1 VRELI
6 LSKLGEIILPK
17 ILKPYLGLLKM
28 KTNKIKEPWE
38 CGMKGCL
45 MNLQL
50 DEDLMK
56 RSKMP
61 KCEKYKR
68 IDG

>member
-1 VRELI
+1 
-6 LSKLGEIILPK
+6 
-17 ILKPYLGLLKM
+17 M

-38 CGMKGCL
+38 CGMKGSL

-56 RSKMP
+56 RSRMP
-61 KCEKYKR
+61 KINVKKKK
-68 IDG
+68 I

>member
-1 VRELI
+1 
-6 LSKLGEIILPK
+6 
-17 ILKPYLGLLKM
+17 M
-28 KTNKIKEPWE
+28 KRNKIKEPWE
-38 CGMKGCL
+38 CGIKRSL

-56 RSKMP
+56 RHKVP
-61 KCEKYKR
+61 KCEKDKR

>member
-1 VRELI
+1 
-6 LSKLGEIILPK
+6 
-17 ILKPYLGLLKM
+17 M

-38 CGMKGCL
+38 CGMKGSL

-56 RSKMP
+56 RSRMP
-61 KCEKYKR
+61 KINVKKKKDLMVDVDLFYSLMVVNNIVCLLQGYCR
-68 IDG
+68 